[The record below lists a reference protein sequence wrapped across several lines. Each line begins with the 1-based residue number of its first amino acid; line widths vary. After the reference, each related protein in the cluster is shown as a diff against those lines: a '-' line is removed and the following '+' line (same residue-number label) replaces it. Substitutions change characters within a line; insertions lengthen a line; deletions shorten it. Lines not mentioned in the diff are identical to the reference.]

1 MSEYTF
7 SIPCTGTETYTVEAD
22 SAESALDMV
31 ARGDVPVDTMETDWD
46 ATPSLDHLQGGEA

>member
-22 SAESALDMV
+22 
-31 ARGDVPVDTMETDWD
+31 WD